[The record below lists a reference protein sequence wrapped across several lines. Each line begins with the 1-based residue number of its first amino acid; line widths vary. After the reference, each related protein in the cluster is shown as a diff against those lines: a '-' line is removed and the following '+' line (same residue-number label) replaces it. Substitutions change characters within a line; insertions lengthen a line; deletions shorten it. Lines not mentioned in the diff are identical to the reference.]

1 VTAMRNGGTAANGTG
16 RDLRVLLVNAPFGLI
31 EYPHLGI
38 SLIKAVTRDAGF
50 HCDVWYAAVE
60 FAKMIGFAHYRAV
73 ENASSSVLL
82 PERMFARALSPGV
95 PSLDAYVDACLKHFR
110 STAQVFFGDLGL
122 GRVNRQSLTRVE
134 ALAQRYVEGLAERRD
149 LAAYDVVGFSSNF
162 GQHVASLA
170 MAQRLKALH
179 PHLTICFGGA
189 NCEGPMGKQL
199 VRSFPFVDYAFSG
212 DGDVIFPL
220 FLQRLAAGAP
230 IDLPGVFT
238 AADRSPVDE
247 DYRPLTRMRLD
258 DLPYPDFDDF
268 FAAYEK
274 APEGKGIIRAIP
286 AESARGCWWGEKH
299 HCTFCGLNG
308 MTMTYRS
315 KSPQRFADEVTYL
328 VRRYG
333 VKNVMVTD
341 NILDMRYIKEV
352 VPRLRAQRAHDGIFY
367 EVKSNLTREDLE
379 ALASAG
385 ITELQPGVE
394 SLSTHV
400 LQLIDKGCTALQ
412 NVQLLKWG
420 EEVGTTLVWTFL
432 CGVPGETPED
442 YAEMVELMKKIP
454 HLQPGRGFNRVSIH
468 RFSPYFVR
476 PERYGLEIYPA
487 IAYRYIY
494 DLPEDEVR
502 HLAFWWSYDHANGS
516 SRYTMEAPAYARAAL
531 HQRTIW
537 TSQYGVVKF
546 RYRVGEDGCVELED
560 TRSVATAEH
569 VRLDALASAIFLI
582 ADRIVT
588 PLFVRRELE
597 RLGWGEVSPEAIQR
611 VLDDLEARFIVHREG
626 DHYLALANRDTRHE
640 LQPFLLGGVSK
651 GFMWREI
658 ESRG

>member
-1 VTAMRNGGTAANGTG
+1 MAGGGATRNGRTNGAA
-16 RDLRVLLVNAPFGLI
+16 RPRVLLVNAPFGLI

-38 SLIKAVTRDAGF
+38 SLIKAVTREAGF
-50 HCDVWYAAVE
+50 ACDVWYAAIE
-60 FAKMIGFAHYRAV
+60 FAKLIGFAHYRAV

-82 PERMFARALSPGV
+82 PERMFARALSPSV

-134 ALAQRYVEGLAERRD
+134 ALARRFVDRLPERRD
-149 LAAYDVVGFSSNF
+149 LGDYDVIGFSSNF

-170 MAQRLKALH
+170 IAKRLKEAFPHALV
-179 PHLTICFGGA
+179 CFGGA

-199 VRSFPFVDYAFSG
+199 VRSFPFVDFAFSG
-212 DGDVIFPL
+212 DGDVTFPL
-220 FLQRLAAGAP
+220 FLQQLAAGKR

-238 AADRSPVDE
+238 AADASPVEE
-247 DYRPLTRMRLD
+247 DYQPLTRVRLD

-286 AESARGCWWGEKH
+286 AESARGCWWGAKH

-308 MTMTYRS
+308 MTMAYRS
-315 KSPQRFADEVTYL
+315 KSPQRFADEVEHL
-328 VRRYG
+328 VKRYG
-333 VKNVMVTD
+333 VRNVMVTD
-341 NILDMRYIKEV
+341 NILDMRYLREA
-352 VPRLRAQRAHDGIFY
+352 VPLLRAQRAHDGIFY

-420 EEVGTTLVWTFL
+420 EETGTTLVWTFL

-442 YAEMVELMKKIP
+442 YAEMVQLMKKIP

-468 RFSPYFVR
+468 RFSPYFKW
-476 PERYGLEIYPA
+476 PERYGLTIYPA

-494 DLPEDEVR
+494 DLPEEEVR
-502 HLAFWWSYDHANGS
+502 HLAFWWCYDHANGS
-516 SRYTMEAPAYARAAL
+516 SRYTMEAPAYAREAL

-537 TSQYGVVKF
+537 TSQYGLVKF
-546 RYRVGEDGCVELED
+546 RYRVDADGLVTLED
-560 TRSVATAEH
+560 TRPIAVAER
-569 VRLDALASAIFLI
+569 VRLGSLESAVFLV

-588 PLFVRRELE
+588 PLHVRRELA
-597 RLGWGEVSPEAIQR
+597 RRGWGEVPAEAIQR
-611 VLDDLEARFIVHREG
+611 VLDDFEARFIVHREG
-626 DHYLALANRDTRHE
+626 DHYLALANRDTAHE

-651 GFMWREI
+651 GYLWREI

>member
-1 VTAMRNGGTAANGTG
+1 MRNGAARGNGT
-16 RDLRVLLVNAPFGLI
+16 DQPLRVLLVNAPFGLI
-31 EYPHLGI
+31 EYPHLGV

-50 HCDVWYAAVE
+50 DCTVWYAAVE
-60 FAKMIGFAHYRAV
+60 FAKLVGFMHYRAV

-82 PERMFARALSPGV
+82 PERMFARALSSGV
-95 PSLDAYVDACLKHFR
+95 PTLDAYVDACLKHFR

-134 ALAQRYVEGLAERRD
+134 DLACRYVERLADRPE
-149 LAAYDVVGFSSNF
+149 LSGYDVIGFSSNF

-170 MAQRLKALH
+170 MAKRIKELH
-179 PHLTICFGGA
+179 PHVAICFGGA

-199 VRSFPFVDYAFSG
+199 VRSFGFVDYAFSG
-212 DGDVIFPL
+212 DGDVTFPL
-220 FLQRLAAGAP
+220 FLRQLAAGKP

-238 AADRSPVDE
+238 SADASPVDE

-258 DLPYPDFDDF
+258 DLPYPDFEDF

-286 AESARGCWWGEKH
+286 VESARGCWWGEKH

-315 KSPQRFADEVTYL
+315 KSPQRFADEVEYL

-341 NILDMRYIKEV
+341 NILDMRYIHEM
-352 VPRLRAQRAHDGIFY
+352 VPLLRAQRAHDGIFY

-432 CGVPGETPED
+432 CGVPGETAAD
-442 YAEMVELMKKIP
+442 YTEMVELMKKIP

-468 RFSPYFVR
+468 RFSPYFTR
-476 PERYGLEIYPA
+476 PEQYGLTIYPA

-494 DLPEDEVR
+494 DLPDEEVR
-502 HLAFWWSYDHANGS
+502 HLAFWWCYDHANGS
-516 SRYTMEAPAYARAAL
+516 SRYTMEAPAYAREAL

-537 TSQYGVVKF
+537 TSQYGIVKF
-546 RYRVGEDGCVELED
+546 RYRVDAGGIVELED
-560 TRSVATAEH
+560 TRSIATAE
-569 VRLDALASAIFLI
+569 RLRLGPLESMIFLI

-588 PLFVRRELE
+588 PVFLRRELA
-597 RLGWGEVSPEAIQR
+597 RLGWGDVSPEEIQR
-611 VLDDLEARFIVHREG
+611 VLDDLEARFIVHRER
-626 DHYLALANRDTRHE
+626 DHYLSLANRDTEHE